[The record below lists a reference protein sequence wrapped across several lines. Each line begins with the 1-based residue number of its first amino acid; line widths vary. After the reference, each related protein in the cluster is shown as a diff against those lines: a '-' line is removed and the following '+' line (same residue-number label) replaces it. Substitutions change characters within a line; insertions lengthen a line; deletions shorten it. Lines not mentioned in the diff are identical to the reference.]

1 MELRKRILLVDDD
14 GQVLFVLQTALVKLG
29 KEYEVVTART
39 GHEALAQLESESF
52 DLLITDLR
60 MPGIGGADLTEEV
73 MLRNPGAVVIWFT
86 AFGCDSVRAQALEL
100 GVYRCL
106 DKPVEVDELRQI
118 VREALTSAERPQP
131 SVAGRE

>member
-39 GHEALAQLESESF
+39 GHEALAHVESESF
-52 DLLITDLR
+52 DLLITDLK
-60 MPGIGGADLTEEV
+60 MPGIGGAHLTEEI
-73 MLRNPGAVVIWFT
+73 MERNPGAVVIWFT
-86 AFGCDSVRAQALEL
+86 AFGSDSVRTQARAL

-106 DKPVEVDELRQI
+106 DKPVEVDALRQI
-118 VREALTSAERPQP
+118 VREALTSAARPQL